1 MLDGTISKLQ
11 VILQMSKLSLKEIRT
26 HEREKVRQKIANL
39 ALKRFW
45 LYERILQEAKTRH
58 PQRLMCYF
66 CN

>member
-26 HEREKVRQKIANL
+26 REREKVRQKITTL
-39 ALKRFW
+39 AIKKFW
-45 LYERILQEAKTRH
+45 LYEKILQEAKARH
-58 PQRLMCYF
+58 PQWLMSYF